1 MKGII
6 RGALQGIGM
15 ALFLFCVTCSI
26 FDITEG
32 GRFVRENYQM
42 TKMVIGS
49 VICGIAWGA
58 PSVIYNK
65 DSLPRAIQILI
76 HMGIGCA
83 VYTVVAFT
91 VGWIP
96 AELSAG
102 KIILIFAIEI
112 GIAFLIWLG
121 FHFYYKREARRMNER
136 IHSMK

>member
-65 DSLPRAIQILI
+65 DSLPRAIHPHLKAAEPAAHNGAQDRRKQ
-76 HMGIGCA
+76 GCR
-83 VYTVVAFT
+83 
-91 VGWIP
+91 
-96 AELSAG
+96 ERLSPR
-102 KIILIFAIEI
+102 L
-112 GIAFLIWLG
+112 L
-121 FHFYYKREARRMNER
+121 
-136 IHSMK
+136 